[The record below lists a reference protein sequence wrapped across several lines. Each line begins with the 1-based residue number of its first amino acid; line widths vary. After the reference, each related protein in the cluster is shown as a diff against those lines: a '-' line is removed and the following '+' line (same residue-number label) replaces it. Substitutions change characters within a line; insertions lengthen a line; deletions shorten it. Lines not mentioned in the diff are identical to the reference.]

1 MTDAEKAEILA
12 TMRTQ
17 DERGVHFWAKHTPSD
32 LSNLQKEGLI
42 VIHNPLF
49 DNPPDPVTSCTR
61 YYWWVEV
68 TEAGRRFVAEHTNT
82 DVCR

>member
-1 MTDAEKAEILA
+1 MTDTQKAAILA
-12 TMRTQ
+12 TIRTQ
-17 DERGVHFWAKHTPSD
+17 DECGVHFWARYDPSELLD
-32 LSNLQKEGLI
+32 REEEGLI

-68 TEAGRRFVAEHTNT
+68 TEAGQRFVAEHT
-82 DVCR
+82 DKEACR